1 MLRHTLIKYDSLWR
15 ETLGVPRPSTKWGLR
30 LR

>member
-1 MLRHTLIKYDSLWR
+1 MLRHTLIKYDALWR
-15 ETLGVPRPSTKWGLR
+15 ETLGVPCPSSKWGLK